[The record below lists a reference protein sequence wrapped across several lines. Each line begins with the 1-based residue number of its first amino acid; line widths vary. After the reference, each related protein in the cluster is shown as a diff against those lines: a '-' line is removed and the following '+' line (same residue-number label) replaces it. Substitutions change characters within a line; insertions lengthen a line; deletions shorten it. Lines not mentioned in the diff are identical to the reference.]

1 MRKEEQSTD
10 KQGGRGRYSH
20 GEEAPEG
27 RDTQTKKQE
36 ERTRDSPESGAQPSS
51 RALRPGSLLGQ
62 NVTHISDSQPF
73 LAVTLGRLPLNRL
86 AKRPFPAKE

>member
-1 MRKEEQSTD
+1 MGKKPPKGETHRLRNRRRGPETARRAGLSRV
-10 KQGGRGRYSH
+10 QG
-20 GEEAPEG
+20 P
-27 RDTQTKKQE
+27 
-36 ERTRDSPESGAQPSS
+36 
-51 RALRPGSLLGQ
+51 LRPGSLLGQ